1 MDPKVKLGEKS
12 SQVLWAERNPETTPR
27 AGVPRKIQQDDA
39 KAVTRT
45 GRKVPAWVLS
55 HGRTKKRGDKCV

>member
-1 MDPKVKLGEKS
+1 MDPEVKLGDKS
-12 SQVLWAERNPETTPR
+12 SQVLWAERNHETTPR
-27 AGVPRKIQQDDA
+27 AGVPRQMQQDDA

-55 HGRTKKRGDKCV
+55 HGRSFKS